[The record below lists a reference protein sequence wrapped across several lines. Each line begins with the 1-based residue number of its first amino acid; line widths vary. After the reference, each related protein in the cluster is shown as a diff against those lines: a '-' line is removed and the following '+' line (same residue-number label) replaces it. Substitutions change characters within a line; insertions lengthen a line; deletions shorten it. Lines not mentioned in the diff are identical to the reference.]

1 MATTAKEQLAAKVEA
16 MTEDEAADVLRT
28 LNDPDE
34 LTEEQRQGI
43 LEAMAA
49 MDRGEGI
56 PHDEVMQRLRARFT
70 GERKRASG
78 E

>member
-34 LTEEQRQGI
+34 LTDEQRQGI

-49 MDRGEGI
+49 MDRGEGV
-56 PHDEVMQRLRARFT
+56 PHNEVMKRLRARFT

>member
-16 MTEDEAADVLRT
+16 MTEDEAREALSR
-28 LNDPDE
+28 LYDPDE
-34 LTEEQRQGI
+34 LTPEQRGGI

-56 PHDEVMQRLRARFT
+56 PHGQVMAELNAIIDGARRKAA
-70 GERKRASG
+70 GE
-78 E
+78 